1 MKKIIVFTALA
12 LFVSLSTVVSAQI
25 VNGSFEEG
33 TPLAVDGPG
42 FFTASSGDIGS
53 IFGWT
58 VSSGSVDY
66 IGSYWQASE
75 ASRSIDLN
83 GFEKGSISQTL
94 TTTAGWTY
102 TITFSMSGNPDGVAD
117 DTHPYF
123 SPAEKKMSVTAAAGT
138 PQTYTYT
145 TGANTLDDMQYAT
158 HTFSFTAT
166 GASTELVIASEI
178 QGAFGPVVDNVR
190 ITEVTGQICHRDF
203 GKPKVKTLTVGVAAI
218 PAHVAHGDTAGPCPI
233 AP

>member
-1 MKKIIVFTALA
+1 MKKLIVFATLA
-12 LFVSLSTVVSAQI
+12 LCISLSTVVSAQI
-25 VNGSFEEG
+25 VNGSFENG
-33 TPLAVDGPG
+33 TEAALLDPG
-42 FFTASSGDIGS
+42 FFSASVGDIGS
-53 IFGWT
+53 ILAWE

-102 TITFSMSGNPDGVAD
+102 TVTFAMSGNPDGVED
-117 DTHPYF
+117 ENNSYF
-123 SPAEKKMSVTAAAGT
+123 SPAEKKMSVTAAAGP

-145 TGANTLDDMQYAT
+145 TGANTLDIMAYET
-158 HTFSFTAT
+158 HTFSFTAI
-166 GASTELVIASEI
+166 GASTDLVFTSEI
-178 QGAFGPVVDNVR
+178 EGAFGPVVDNVR

-218 PAHVAHGDTAGPCPI
+218 PAHVAHGDQQGPCQ
-233 AP
+233 AQ